1 MSDLKMHTD
10 NVKAGESWLER
21 IKRYIPGYDGYVNKD
36 NMRELDTILRNSLAE
51 KLESNKTH
59 IKNAVLTLSQ
69 SGKLF
74 ETSNIEKLEKKNE
87 SIIAKF
93 RSAARGYSGAFDVK
107 KINEDTLNRLYE
119 FDYNLLSF
127 AENINKDFSDLE
139 SKAKTDIK
147 DQIDLV
153 SKNLDDFL
161 EKFTERENI
170 LRQ

>member
-1 MSDLKMHTD
+1 MHTD

-36 NMRELDTILRNSLAE
+36 NMRELDTILRNSIAE

-87 SIIAKF
+87 SIIAKL
-93 RSAARGYSGAFDVK
+93 RSASRGYSGAFDVK

-127 AENINKDFSDLE
+127 AENINRDFSDLE

-147 DQIDLV
+147 DQTDLV